1 MCVFNDYIR
10 QQEELR
16 DLQKETIQV
25 NKNYNNEL
33 RLFQSGTVIDSVN
46 AERVKQKFDE
56 LRNTNERIAQKEDE
70 LKKTEKEIEDY
81 LHAMNGMA
89 IRYMHNYQG
98 IPMQMIF
105 ELELNN
111 YGETQIKMSKEV

>member
-25 NKNYNNEL
+25 SKNYNNEL
-33 RLFQSGTVIDSVN
+33 KLFQSGTVIDSAN

-56 LRNTNERIAQKEDE
+56 LRKTNERITQKENE
-70 LKKTEKEIEDY
+70 LKNTEKELEEY

-89 IRYMHNYQG
+89 IRYTHNHLG